1 MIGLNW
7 QPDKIEN
14 CLGNISLG
22 VSMRP
27 FLEKKTE
34 IVPIDCP
41 YTKRSEETCL
51 TLPLLLP
58 HECFFTAEVLQ
69 WQRPHLLKS
78 FNVISVAAQR
88 VSTLSTPDWDAA
100 ACRFLAWE
108 ATKFPACLSNCS
120 DSHCWTTQPHY
131 MKTNIDPL
139 YTTYACIHMRI
150 YIYSLRCILSLLSLS
165 LTNKPYNLPYS
176 ISMKNKQ
183 ANNYETLKD
192 PLDTVRMS

>member
-1 MIGLNW
+1 MVGLNW

-14 CLGNISLG
+14 CLGNIPLG

-27 FLEKKTE
+27 FLEKKKNE

-41 YTKRSEETCL
+41 HTKWSEETCL
-51 TLPLLLP
+51 ILPLLLP

-69 WQRPHLLKS
+69 WQRPHLLQS
-78 FNVISVAAQR
+78 FNVISVAE
-88 VSTLSTPDWDAA
+88 SFHTFNTDWDAA

-108 ATKFPACLSNCS
+108 ATKFPASLMFR
-120 DSHCWTTQPHY
+120 QPLL
-131 MKTNIDPL
+131 NNNN
-139 YTTYACIHMRI
+139 
-150 YIYSLRCILSLLSLS
+150 SLRCILSLLSLF

-183 ANNYETLKD
+183 ANDYETLKD
-192 PLDTVRMS
+192 SLDTVRMS